1 MKKMGSILLIIAM
14 TLSLFVGCGK
24 ETKEEVKDETSNET
38 TQVVENKLEGEI
50 TFSTWGS
57 LEERKVNEEIIAL
70 FESKNPGTKVNLEYI
85 PEEYTT
91 KIDSMFL
98 GKMAPDVIYGHP
110 KYFVNW
116 ASQGLLMDLTEKFE
130 ATPELLDANKFNVGL
145 YDAFKYEGKHIA
157 TVNGADTLLIHYN
170 KSLFDAANIETPQ
183 ADWTYEDLINAAK
196 ALTIFGEDGKPKQ
209 YGISVGSGYHSAE
222 AFIYANGGTLFDDPN
237 FPKEVNVNSKETA
250 EALQLMQ
257 DLIYVHKAAPTAED
271 KEVLGGGFDT
281 GKIAMIIDGV
291 WSVVYRKDIDAFEWG
306 FAEVPAKDGQAK
318 KIPALY
324 AGYAI
329 AKTTKNPELAWEFAK
344 FMQTDEAQALLAG
357 SGLITVIN
365 KEIATSDSIINIEG
379 APVNHILR
387 VESLEKSIHND
398 AMLPNWDE
406 YLTKGFTPAMDQ
418 LLNNTISGEDA
429 AELLQKEFEKLLLNK

>member
-1 MKKMGSILLIIAM
+1 MKKYVSLILSMLLILGSLAGCSPKTTEADTATTPEATNGSES
-14 TLSLFVGCGK
+14 TLS
-24 ETKEEVKDETSNET
+24 
-38 TQVVENKLEGEI
+38 GEI

-70 FESKNPGTKVNLEYI
+70 FEEKNPGTKVNLEYI

-98 GKMAPDVIYGHP
+98 GNMAPDVIYGHP

-116 ASQGLLMDLTEKFE
+116 ASQGLLMDLTDRFNE
-130 ATPELLDANKFNVGL
+130 TPELLNAEKFNVGL

-157 TVNGADTLLIHYN
+157 TINGADTLLIHYN
-170 KSLFDAANIETPQ
+170 KTLFDAAGVPTPTE
-183 ADWTYEDLINAAK
+183 DWTYEDLINAAK

-209 YGISVGSGYHSAE
+209 FGISIGSGYHNAE
-222 AFIYANGGTLFDDPN
+222 AFIYANGGQLFDDPN
-237 FPKEVNVNSKETA
+237 YPKEVMVNSQETA

-257 DLIYVHKAAPTAED
+257 DLIYVHKAAPTAAD
-271 KEVLGGGFDT
+271 AEVLGGGFDT

-291 WSVVYRKDIDAFEWG
+291 WSVVYRKDIKDFEWG
-306 FAEVPAKDGQAK
+306 FASVPAKDGAAK

-329 AKTTKNPELAWEFAK
+329 AKTTKNPDLAWEFAK
-344 FMQTDEAQALLAG
+344 FMQSDEAQKMLAG

-365 KEIATSDSIINIEG
+365 KDIATSDEIINIEG
-379 APVNHILR
+379 APIDHILR
-387 VESLEKSIHND
+387 VTTLEKSIHND

-406 YLTKGFTPAMDQ
+406 YLTKGFSPVMDQ
-418 LLNNTISGEDA
+418 LLNNQISGDEA
-429 AELLQKEFEKLLLNK
+429 AAMLQTEFETLLNAN